1 MSPLTSIASK
11 QDTNIGYYFCCRNKL
26 NEKYSAINSEM
37 KRLFENSLLPKS
49 LHTLYYWAKK
59 FNYEKKIEELFKSG
73 FEKLKFQLSL
83 QEPIQVERI
92 QFYALCRKQLDEPV
106 SKILSELKILY
117 RNEAPS

>member
-1 MSPLTSIASK
+1 
-11 QDTNIGYYFCCRNKL
+11 
-26 NEKYSAINSEM
+26 M
-37 KRLFENSLLPKS
+37 KRFFENSLLPKS

-59 FNYEKKIEELFKSG
+59 FNYEKKIEELFKYNTRHKSG